1 MWHDSASAVKT
12 VTTESTYDF
21 TQPKKI
27 NRNIFVEYFAE
38 IFLCYSVR
46 AVLTNSWQQFSR

>member
-21 TQPKKI
+21 TEPKKK
-27 NRNIFVEYFAE
+27 NRNIFVEYFSE

>member
-21 TQPKKI
+21 TEPKKKI
-27 NRNIFVEYFAE
+27 GIFLLNIFLKFFYATP
-38 IFLCYSVR
+38 SGQ
-46 AVLTNSWQQFSR
+46 S